1 MSNLARQSI
10 KIPSHISVKL
20 DGDVLSI
27 NGPLSKATINLC
39 VLIFIDETKKKITVS
54 DKLTSSSLDNKK
66 LEGKALQGSTF
77 ALICQHILGISAG
90 FRKQLNLVGVGYR
103 ASVES
108 KEKSQILSLKLG
120 YSHKIELEIPTNLKI
135 ICLKPTVISVYGQD
149 KQKVYQMA
157 AIIKSYKLP
166 EPYKGKGI
174 LYQDEK
180 ILRKEGKRS

>member
-20 DGDVLSI
+20 DSDTLFLS
-27 NGPLSKATINLC
+27 GPLNKAAVPLR
-39 VLIFIDETKKKITVS
+39 VLIFINMDRTKISVS
-54 DKLTSSSLDNKK
+54 DKLLPSCIGNKK
-66 LEGKALQGSTF
+66 LDGKALQGSTF
-77 ALICQHILGISAG
+77 ALIRQHILGISAG

-103 ASVES
+103 ASIET
-108 KEKSQILSLKLG
+108 KENHPILSLKLG
-120 YSHKIELEIPTNLKI
+120 YSHKIELEIPAHLKV

-157 AIIKSYKLP
+157 AIIKSYKIP